1 MFTMQTYNACIA
13 VMKKTHAYLGEFEYA
28 VLLALL
34 QLREAAYA
42 VPVRE
47 LIESRT
53 SRSVARGALYTALE
67 RLEVKGCVKSALRD
81 ASPERAG
88 RPRRYFTVTP
98 TGLAALRTTHAA
110 LRNLATG
117 LESVLEQQ

>member
-1 MFTMQTYNACIA
+1 
-13 VMKKTHAYLGEFEYA
+13 MKTPAYLGEFEYA
-28 VLLALL
+28 VLLAVL
-34 QLREAAYA
+34 QLRDAAYA

-47 LIESRT
+47 LIEGRT
-53 SRSVARGALYTALE
+53 TRAVARGALYTALE

-81 ASPERAG
+81 ATDERGG

-110 LRNLATG
+110 LRSLATG
-117 LESVLEQQ
+117 LESILEQQ

>member
-1 MFTMQTYNACIA
+1 MQTYDDYIA
-13 VMKKTHAYLGEFEYA
+13 VMKTPAYLGEFEYA
-28 VLLALL
+28 VLLAVM
-34 QLREAAYA
+34 QMPDNAYA

-47 LIESRT
+47 LIEART
-53 SRSVARGALYTALE
+53 GRAVARGALYTALE
-67 RLEVKGCVKSALRD
+67 RLEVKGCVKSVLRD
-81 ASPERAG
+81 ASVERGG

-117 LESVLEQQ
+117 LESVLDQP

>member
-1 MFTMQTYNACIA
+1 
-13 VMKKTHAYLGEFEYA
+13 MKTPAYLGEFEYA
-28 VLLALL
+28 VLLAVL

-53 SRSVARGALYTALE
+53 SRAVARGALYTALE
-67 RLEVKGCVKSALRD
+67 RLEVKGCVKSVAAR
-81 ASPERAG
+81 PQPRA
-88 RPRRYFTVTP
+88 RRTARRYFTVTS

-110 LRNLATG
+110 LRSLATG
-117 LESVLEQQ
+117 LESILEQP